1 MNSKHLKK
9 KPPPS
14 ANSKLKPTVP
24 KNQQPSNQQP
34 PNFKK
39 PAVPTNPKLLAME
52 SLNNAIHE
60 YLLKNNYLK
69 TLLTFQEEL
78 LKNYSINRNLQAN
91 VSEATSIEEQMVESF
106 ENGNRDVFYEKW
118 NSFVPINIRFEDV
131 NCCKLE
137 FYLQIYF
144 LIYNI
149 HPLFKKSQFLD
160 KNIVIKYKK
169 YLETKGSELSKTSE
183 FLPYYA
189 LPYIEK
195 PQDHPALKELFT
207 KEWIINLRSK
217 LLEFLSN
224 LFNSQE
230 VPFLYQIFQY
240 YQGNKSLNM
249 NMSPQSLDTVEN
261 KERYIQQLETNNK
274 ELVTVIQDFNTKYT
288 QMQKNYKQ
296 FAESAKANLLESQN
310 KWSAVAKELVSISKE
325 LITGVEN
332 LKGGTGI
339 NEKKFAVLVNK
350 TMKYEKFLNTNL
362 EDLISQS
369 QDVSLFDKAST
380 INDNDKY
387 SELNISPIP
396 QQDNTQCKL
405 FFYIFFVFCSYSLKI
420 ISHFIKNKASLL
432 YKILFFIIF
441 FNVFEI
447 LFVMIFLISFK
458 FYLL

>member
-1 MNSKHLKK
+1 
-9 KPPPS
+9 
-14 ANSKLKPTVP
+14 
-24 KNQQPSNQQP
+24 
-34 PNFKK
+34 
-39 PAVPTNPKLLAME
+39 
-52 SLNNAIHE
+52 
-60 YLLKNNYLK
+60 
-69 TLLTFQEEL
+69 
-78 LKNYSINRNLQAN
+78 
-91 VSEATSIEEQMVESF
+91 
-106 ENGNRDVFYEKW
+106 
-118 NSFVPINIRFEDV
+118 
-131 NCCKLE
+131 
-137 FYLQIYF
+137 
-144 LIYNI
+144 
-149 HPLFKKSQFLD
+149 
-160 KNIVIKYKK
+160 
-169 YLETKGSELSKTSE
+169 
-183 FLPYYA
+183 
-189 LPYIEK
+189 
-195 PQDHPALKELFT
+195 
-207 KEWIINLRSK
+207 
-217 LLEFLSN
+217 
-224 LFNSQE
+224 
-230 VPFLYQIFQY
+230 LYQIFQY